1 MRAVVRTVVPA
12 VVGYLLGT
20 VPSADVAARLA
31 GGPDL
36 RTAGSGNPGAAN
48 AAKVLGPRFGLAVL
62 VVDIAKGAVAST
74 VGRSLG
80 GPARAQVGACA
91 AVVGHCFPAWSGF
104 RGGKGV
110 ATGVGQ
116 VLATF
121 PAYFPIDLAVA
132 VATFVSPT
140 WKRRSFAAT
149 TAACLAWVV
158 SAALWWR
165 RGWSTGWGQRASAAL
180 PVGAAVSSAVIIS
193 RFLAARTSEQTPEA
207 EAEWEHHAD
216 DTGSTSA

>member
-1 MRAVVRTVVPA
+1 MRAVLRTLTAA

-62 VVDIAKGAVAST
+62 LVDIAKGALAASA
-74 VGRSLG
+74 GRSLG
-80 GPARAQVGACA
+80 GAARAQIAACGA
-91 AVVGHCFPAWSGF
+91 VIGHCFPAWSGF

-149 TAACLAWVV
+149 TTACVAWVL

-165 RGWSTGWGQRASAAL
+165 RGWSAGWGQRASASL
-180 PVGAAVSSAVIIS
+180 PLGAAVSSAVIIS
-193 RFLAARTSEQTPEA
+193 RFLAARTPEPAPEA
-207 EAEWEHHAD
+207 GEHSVESA
-216 DTGSTSA
+216 GSTSV